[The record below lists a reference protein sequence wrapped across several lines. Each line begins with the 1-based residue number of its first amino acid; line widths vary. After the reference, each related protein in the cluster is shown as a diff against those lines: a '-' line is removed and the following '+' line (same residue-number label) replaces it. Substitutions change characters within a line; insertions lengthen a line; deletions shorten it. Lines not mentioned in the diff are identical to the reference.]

1 MCTVSRLGQLMAAA
15 YGRRRSHPFR
25 QLHMADTAILCEAAV
40 FRKGEG
46 KKEAITEEATPGK
59 KPRAVWDWCLP
70 GGGSAVVW
78 LHRPTPGAH
87 ALGS

>member
-1 MCTVSRLGQLMAAA
+1 MAAA

-46 KKEAITEEATPGK
+46 KKEAITEEATASK
-59 KPRAVWDWCLP
+59 KPPPMPLIPGGAVWDWCLP
-70 GGGSAVVW
+70 GRGGSAVVW
-78 LHRPTPGAH
+78 LHRPTSGAH